1 MKTETSKSFSLRWK
15 SRTSKSDK
23 SKSGRAPTWTG
34 NAPQDGELIA
44 STPGWELYLLPVKS
58 SHSWKNL
65 KLIST
70 SKIKSKAN
78 FRLGHNG
85 QRFAG
90 QGFDGPS
97 DGKTLIES
105 HPEIY
110 EWAHSVCVERFGK

>member
-23 SKSGRAPTWTG
+23 SKSGRAHTWTG

-58 SHSWKNL
+58 SHPWKNL

-70 SKIKSKAN
+70 GKRKSRAN
-78 FRLGHNG
+78 FLVGHDG
-85 QRFAG
+85 HRFADATDSRNLAE
-90 QGFDGPS
+90 F
-97 DGKTLIES
+97 E
-105 HPEIY
+105 PEIY
-110 EWAHSVCVERFGK
+110 EWAHSVCVERLGK